1 MVSIFDADLIKG
13 HFIVTD
19 NGKRA
24 LVDTGCPYIINDGN
38 KYSVPDGEL
47 FLDDARR
54 NVDPTI
60 SEFRGL
66 KYFAQHKVLFD
77 YKKAA
82 IIVADQGDD
91 VAPVHPVAEFPI
103 SGLPARILFNL
114 TIEGT
119 IRRMIFDTGASIA
132 NYLSEPIVN
141 TEKYICTVKDF
152 HPLLGEYDVRLYEHS
167 VEIGGETVGIPF
179 GAQPEPIDQD
189 VQRSGAI
196 GVIGIGL
203 YEKFQVLVD
212 FPNSR
217 LVLGK
222 NE

>member
-1 MVSIFDADLIKG
+1 MVKIFDADLIKG
-13 HFIVTD
+13 HFIVND
-19 NGKRA
+19 NGTRA
-24 LVDTGCPYIINDGN
+24 LVDTGCPYIINDEN
-38 KYSVPDGEL
+38 KYFKPNGAL
-47 FLDDARR
+47 FLDDVRR
-54 NVDPTI
+54 NVDPAI

-66 KYFAQHKVLFD
+66 EYFAQHKVLFD

-141 TEKYICTVKDF
+141 TEKYIDMVKDF
-152 HPLLGEYDVRLYEHS
+152 HPLLGQYDVKLYEHS

-196 GVIGIGL
+196 GVVGIGL

-212 FPNSR
+212 FPNR
-217 LVLGK
+217 KLVLGK
-222 NE
+222 F